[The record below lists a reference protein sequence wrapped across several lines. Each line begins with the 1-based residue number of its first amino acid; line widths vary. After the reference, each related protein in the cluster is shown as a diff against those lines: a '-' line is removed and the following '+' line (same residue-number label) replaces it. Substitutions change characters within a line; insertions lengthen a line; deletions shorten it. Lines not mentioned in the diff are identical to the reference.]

1 MKKRCIL
8 QFDKSE
14 NIMFL
19 IFLNG
24 SNVHKRLNKT
34 HANKLIK
41 IQTSAKKL
49 YFQSEIVKSRHD
61 MHKFWGVIKSLTPQ
75 TTKPSYPSSIIVG
88 TSVINTPA
96 EIGDEFNQHF
106 SGIGKKL
113 CDEANNLNPLN
124 LNQYLTNSLLFYV
137 FASNNCF

>member
-1 MKKRCIL
+1 
-8 QFDKSE
+8 
-14 NIMFL
+14 MFL

-24 SNVHKRLNKT
+24 SNVHKRFYKT

-49 YFQSEIVKSRHD
+49 FFQSEIVKSRYD
-61 MHKFWGVIKSLTPQ
+61 MCKFWGVIKSLTPQ
-75 TTKPSYPSSIIVG
+75 KTKPSYPSSIIVG
-88 TSVINTPA
+88 NSVINTPA
-96 EIGDEFNQHF
+96 EIADEFNKYF
-106 SGIGKKL
+106 CGIGKKL